1 MFRVHSA
8 IRVEMDLVLYF
19 AKSKVLLTKPC
30 LHIWLLKIFQWPNYI
45 LFILAEIGMEW
56 LINKKNNLHHMLSP
70 TMLKTFSL
78 FKIRRLLVVLWPQKW
93 FPLTSY
99 KNSMTLLH
107 IKKIERSYLHSVLIL
122 TIESLLAEKSVVKSV
137 SWY

>member
-19 AKSKVLLTKPC
+19 AKSTVLLTKPC
-30 LHIWLLKIFQWPNYI
+30 LHIWLLKIFQWPNYV

-56 LINKKNNLHHMLSP
+56 LKNQKIICIICYALQC
-70 TMLKTFSL
+70 LKHSAFL
-78 FKIRRLLVVLWPQKW
+78 KIRRLLVVLWLQKW

-99 KNSMTLLH
+99 INSMTLMH
-107 IKKIERSYLHSVLIL
+107 IKQIERSYLHTVFIW

-137 SWY
+137 S